1 MMAIMPHVP
10 TLLLPGVVAILALGC
25 AACSQAI
32 SPTVLQDVQTA
43 VSVKTVLV
51 NDAVLGVRPIEVT
64 VSNGIV
70 RLSGSVA
77 SDAEAQRAVAL
88 ARSVNEVR
96 DVRSELVVRI
106 TGAESA
112 SPAAKEEP
120 AAALQSD
127 APRLLSVGVSLRHSR
142 PGDEDLGTASRLG
155 PLIRL
160 GSGPGLG
167 LTLGFGWFST
177 DVASGVSRLGR
188 LRIRPVMAGLAY
200 TLGDDRVSASLS
212 LVGGV
217 AFNSLSQQHRSA
229 GPVWAL
235 DVSDSFAWRPG
246 VSLWVDLSRRTAL
259 NVSAGYL
266 VTRPRLSVLDDDRV
280 QPRAFRGDAVILST
294 GVAYKLF

>member
-1 MMAIMPHVP
+1 MAIVP
-10 TLLLPGVVAILALGC
+10 NAPTRLLRGVMVILALGFG
-25 AACSQAI
+25 ACSQAI
-32 SPTVLQDVQTA
+32 SPAVLQDVQTA
-43 VSVKTVLV
+43 VRVKTALV
-51 NDAVLGVRPIEVT
+51 NDPVLGVRPIEVT

-77 SDAEAQRAVAL
+77 SDAEVQSAVAL
-88 ARSVNEVR
+88 ARSVDEVR

-112 SPAAKEEP
+112 PPAAREEP
-120 AAALQSD
+120 AAALQPD
-127 APRLLSVGVSLRHSR
+127 APRFLSVGVSLRHSR

-160 GSGPGLG
+160 GSGTGLG
-167 LTLGFGWFST
+167 LTLGFGWFGA
-177 DVASGVSRLGR
+177 DVASGVSHLGR
-188 LRIRPVMAGLAY
+188 VRIRPVMAGLAY
-200 TLGDDRVSASLS
+200 TLGDDGVSASLS

-217 AFNSLSQQHRSA
+217 AFNSLSQQHRSG

-235 DVSDSFAWRPG
+235 DVSNSFAWRPG

-266 VTRPRLSVLDDDRV
+266 VTRPRLSVLEDDRV
-280 QPRAFRGDAVILST
+280 QPRTLRGDTAILST

>member
-1 MMAIMPHVP
+1 MV
-10 TLLLPGVVAILALGC
+10 ILALAFG
-25 AACSQAI
+25 ACSQAV
-32 SPTVLQDVQTA
+32 SPAVLQDVQTA
-43 VSVKTVLV
+43 VRVKTALV
-51 NDAVLGVRPIEVT
+51 NDPVLGVRPIEVT

-77 SDAEAQRAVAL
+77 SDAEAQSAVAL
-88 ARSVNEVR
+88 ARSVDEVR

-112 SPAAKEEP
+112 PPAAKEEP
-120 AAALQSD
+120 AAALQPD
-127 APRLLSVGVSLRHSR
+127 APRFLSVGVSLGHSR

-160 GSGPGLG
+160 GSGTGLG
-167 LTLGFGWFST
+167 LTLGFGWFGA
-177 DVASGVSRLGR
+177 DVASGGSRLGR
-188 LRIRPVMAGLAY
+188 VRIRPVMAGLAY
-200 TLGDDRVSASLS
+200 TLGDDGVSASLS

-217 AFNSLSQQHRSA
+217 AFNSLSRQHRSG

-235 DVSDSFAWRPG
+235 DVSNSFAWRPG

-280 QPRAFRGDAVILST
+280 QPRTLRGDTAILST